1 MCWYFVCKLM
11 KKGFLQM
18 KKIFSLLI
26 ASLLTVALSVAT
38 VICCCI
44 APSVMAHFHK
54 TAMCSHCTGASSHGN
69 SSNPMGACQNQLTS
83 AELSHAQI
91 ISSSIISVQHFPLS
105 VFVNNHQITF
115 TRSLLLAYPPG
126 APPLGIRFTPLYL
139 RTFNLRI

>member
-1 MCWYFVCKLM
+1 M
-11 KKGFLQM
+11 KRVVLQM
-18 KKIFSLLI
+18 KKTFKLLI
-26 ASLLTVALSVAT
+26 AFLLTVALSVAT

-54 TAMCSHCTGASSHGN
+54 TAMCSHCQSTNSHSN
-69 SSNPMGACQNQLTS
+69 SSNPMGACQYQLTS
-83 AELSHAQI
+83 ADLSHAQT
-91 ISSSIISVQHFPLS
+91 ISSPIISVQHFPLS

-126 APPLGIRFTPLYL
+126 APPLGISFTPLYL